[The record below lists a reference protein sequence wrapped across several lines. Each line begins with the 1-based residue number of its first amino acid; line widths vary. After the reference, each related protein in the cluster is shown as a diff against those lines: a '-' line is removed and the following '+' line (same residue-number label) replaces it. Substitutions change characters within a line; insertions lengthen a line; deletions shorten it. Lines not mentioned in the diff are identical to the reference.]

1 MRGWRLR
8 SVSNKDWWGG
18 DGRSA
23 REYSEALLV
32 MQGEPERQR
41 GFLLVH
47 VPEHLHDL
55 VRSHYKTALQLQGGK
70 K

>member
-1 MRGWRLR
+1 M
-8 SVSNKDWWGG
+8 SNKDWWGG

-32 MQGEPERQR
+32 MQGEPARQR

-47 VPEHLHDL
+47 VPEHLHEL
-55 VRSHYKTALQLQGGK
+55 VREHYRTALALGGEK
-70 K
+70 